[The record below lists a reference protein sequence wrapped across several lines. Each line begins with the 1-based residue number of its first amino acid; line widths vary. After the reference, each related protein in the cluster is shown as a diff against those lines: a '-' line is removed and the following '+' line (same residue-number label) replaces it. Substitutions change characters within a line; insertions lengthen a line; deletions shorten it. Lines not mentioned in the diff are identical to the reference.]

1 MKIRAHHLLC
11 LQGFRGLGY
20 SPEFIKKME
29 EVKRKVKAKDNF
41 LIEVVDECDDICKV
55 CPYQIEGVCQKGKK
69 SAKRTRAMDRRLL
82 KILRLK
88 KGRKIPSQNLL
99 SWIKEKLNFSILI
112 KVCGECGWREVCTY
126 YLKLRENWRK
136 EMQLK
141 KGEVA

>member
-1 MKIRAHHLLC
+1 MKIRAHHFLC

-29 EVKRKVKAKDNF
+29 EMKRKTEAKNNF

-55 CPYQIEGVCQKGKK
+55 CPYQIDEVCQKGKK
-69 SAKRTRAMDRRLL
+69 SAKRTRVMDRRLL
-82 KILRLK
+82 KSLGLK
-88 KGRKIPSQNLL
+88 KGGKIPSQTLL
-99 SWIKEKLNFSILI
+99 SRIKEKLNFSILI
-112 KVCGECGWREVCTY
+112 KICGECGWREVCTY